1 MSAVALPNGAT
12 SGESGMPISKGEGGA
27 TAGKRRIRG
36 VANGYGVVRGRV
48 SGVLGTPDRKDVTFV
63 SSGLIFMTSGLWIWC
78 QIHQL

>member
-12 SGESGMPISKGEGGA
+12 SGESGVPISKGEGGA

-48 SGVLGTPDRKDVTFV
+48 SGVLGTPDRKGRKF
-63 SSGLIFMTSGLWIWC
+63 
-78 QIHQL
+78 

>member
-27 TAGKRRIRG
+27 TAGKRRIRQ

-48 SGVLGTPDRKDVTFV
+48 SGVLGTPDRKGSKF
-63 SSGLIFMTSGLWIWC
+63 
-78 QIHQL
+78 